1 MVQKDVP
8 ILLIP
13 MLLLDLLVSQNKLT
27 DLTSKE
33 IDRAF
38 SQGTGK
44 SIDTILVE
52 KGVKEEDVSEAR
64 SLLYGLPV
72 YVGEVKKNDALLAML
87 SLEQTKQYKA
97 VPLTLD
103 DQVLSVGLVDPEFAN
118 ALSALQFIF
127 SQKLT
132 VYKLFI
138 ISESKY
144 AEYVKLLKSLDKEE
158 TKLSDVKPNT
168 EIKKKEEGDE
178 SKEVDAITD
187 LTPYSGDLTDK
198 ALLEQPIPEIF
209 NQVLKF
215 ALTHNASD
223 IHIEHLGPQVR
234 VRCRIDGSL
243 EAVLIMPPSFHAV
256 LIARIKILCSIKLD
270 EKRKPQDGRFSTM
283 LDEYKIDYRV
293 STFPGYYGEK
303 VVLRI
308 LDSHKG
314 IRPLDTVGL
323 SKQHWGQIQDA
334 IKKPYGIILV
344 SGPTGSGK
352 TTTLYSMLGQVDR
365 EHRNVVSLE
374 DPIEYNISGINQ
386 SQVFPEIGYT
396 FASGLRSILRQDPD
410 VILVGEI
417 RDAETA
423 GLAIQAALTGHLV
436 FSTIHTNSA
445 IGVVTRLLDMG
456 IEPYLIAPVLNAAVG
471 QRLVR
476 GIAPGCAKPMEMTP
490 AISAIL
496 ENQFKDL
503 PEGFKSVLPLTNTFT
518 EAEGNDEYPTGLK
531 SRVPVFEILTID
543 DELEQAIIQGKRE
556 DELKMI
562 SRNHGMMTLREDA
575 MIKCLE
581 QKVPFEEINT
591 L

>member
-1 MVQKDVP
+1 
-8 ILLIP
+8 
-13 MLLLDLLVSQNKLT
+13 MLLLDLLVSQNKI
-27 DLTSKE
+27 DDQISKDVE
-33 IDRAF
+33 HGLSVASGKTID
-38 SQGTGK
+38 
-44 SIDTILVE
+44 SILSE
-52 KGVKEEDVSEAR
+52 KGVKEEDLADAR
-64 SLLYGLPV
+64 SLLYGLPIFS
-72 YVGEVKKNDALLAML
+72 GEVKKSDDLLAYL
-87 SLEQTKQYKA
+87 TLDQSKQYHA
-97 VPLTLD
+97 VPLSFQ
-103 DQVLSVGLVDPEFAN
+103 DQVLSVGIVDPEFAN

-138 ISESKY
+138 IKESTY
-144 AEYVKLLKSLDKEE
+144 NEYVKVVSSIPDKALEE
-158 TKLSDVKPNT
+158 LANLKPNT
-168 EIKKKEEGDE
+168 EIKKKEAVEGEDGTE
-178 SKEVDAITD
+178 KDDGITD
-187 LTPYSGDLTDK
+187 LTSYSGDLK
-198 ALLEQPIPEIF
+198 EEGLLREPVPEIF

-215 ALTHNASD
+215 ALTHGASD

-234 VRCRIDGSL
+234 VRCRMDGSL
-243 EAVLIMPPSFHAV
+243 ETVLTMPPSFHPV
-256 LIARIKILCSIKLD
+256 LIARIKILSSIKLD
-270 EKRKPQDGRFSTM
+270 EKRKPQDGRFSSR
-283 LDEYKIDYRV
+283 LNEFKVDYRV

-323 SKQHWGQIQDA
+323 SKHHWDQMQEA
-334 IKKPYGIILV
+334 INKPYGIILI

-352 TTTLYSMLGQVDR
+352 TTTLYSILGQVDR

-445 IGVVTRLLDMG
+445 IGVVTRLIDMG

-476 GIAPGCAKPMEMTP
+476 GIAPGCAKAMEMTP
-490 AISAIL
+490 ARKAML
-496 ENQFKDL
+496 DNQFKDL
-503 PEGFKSVLPLTNTFT
+503 PPEFKAELPLNQPFF
-518 EAEGNDEYPTGLK
+518 EPQGNDDFPTGLK
-531 SRVPVFEILTID
+531 GRLPVFEVLTID
-543 DELEQAIIQGKRE
+543 NELEQAIIKQKRE
-556 DELKMI
+556 DELWAI
-562 SRNHGMMTLREDA
+562 ARSHGMTTLREDA
-575 MIKCLE
+575 MVKCMM

>member
-1 MVQKDVP
+1 
-8 ILLIP
+8 
-13 MLLLDLLVSQNKLT
+13 MLLLDLLASQNKITEILAR
-27 DLTSKE
+27 E
-33 IDRAF
+33 IDHDL
-38 SQGTGK
+38 SLGTGK
-44 SIDTILVE
+44 SVDTLLLE
-52 KGVKEEDVSEAR
+52 KGLTSEDVVEAR

-72 YVGEVKKNDALLAML
+72 YVGEIKKNETLLPMI
-87 SLEQTKQYKA
+87 SLEQSKQYHA
-97 VPLTLD
+97 VPLVLA
-103 DQVLSVGLVDPEFAN
+103 DQVLSVGIVDPDFAN

-138 ISESKY
+138 ISEAQY
-144 AEYVKLLKSLDKEE
+144 TEYVKLTNTVEKKD
-158 TKLSDVKPNT
+158 DVSTLKPNT
-168 EIKKKEEGDE
+168 DVKKKEEGAK
-178 SKEVDAITD
+178 KEGGTDGDITD
-187 LTPYSGDLTDK
+187 LTPYDGDLKKED
-198 ALLEQPIPEIF
+198 LLKQPVPEIF

-223 IHIEHLGPQVR
+223 IHVEHLGPQVR
-234 VRCRIDGSL
+234 IRCRMDGSL
-243 EAVLIMPPSFHAV
+243 ETVLTMPASFHAV
-256 LIARIKILCSIKLD
+256 LVARIKILCSIKLD
-270 EKRKPQDGRFSTM
+270 EKRKPQDGRFSSR
-283 LDEYKIDYRV
+283 LNEYKVDYRV

-323 SKQHWGQIQDA
+323 SKQHWSQIQEA
-334 IKKPYGIILV
+334 INMPYGIILI

-365 EHRNVVSLE
+365 DHRNVVSLE
-374 DPIEYNISGINQ
+374 DPIEYNISGISQ

-456 IEPYLIAPVLNAAVG
+456 IEPYLIAPVLRAAVG

-476 GIAPGCAKPMEMTP
+476 GIAPDCVKEMAMTP
-490 AISAIL
+490 ALTAMMDH
-496 ENQFKDL
+496 QFKDL
-503 PEGFKSVLPLTNTFT
+503 PDDFKKILPLTKSFN
-518 EAEGNDEYPTGLK
+518 EAEGNGEYPTGLK
-531 SRVPVFEILTID
+531 GRIPVFEILTID
-543 DELEQAIIQGKRE
+543 KDLEEAIIQQKRE
-556 DELKMI
+556 ADLI
-562 SRNHGMMTLREDA
+562 QIARSHGMMTLREDA
-575 MIKCLE
+575 IIKCIE
-581 QKVPFEEINT
+581 GKVPFEEINT

>member
-1 MVQKDVP
+1 
-8 ILLIP
+8 
-13 MLLLDLLVSQNKLT
+13 MLLLDLLVSQNKIT
-27 DLTSKE
+27 EVVSKE
-33 IDRAF
+33 IDRVF

-44 SIDTILVE
+44 SIDTILIE
-52 KGVKEEDVSEAR
+52 KGIKEEDVAEAR

-72 YVGEVKKNDALLAML
+72 YVGEVKKSDALLATI

-97 VPLTLD
+97 VPLMLD
-103 DQVLSVGLVDPEFAN
+103 DQVLSVGLVDPEFSN

-138 ISESKY
+138 ISEAKY
-144 AEYVKLLKSLDKEE
+144 LEYTRLLKSLE
-158 TKLSDVKPNT
+158 TKETPAAIAKPNT
-168 EIKKKEEGDE
+168 EIKKKEGEP
-178 SKEVDAITD
+178 KKDADGVAD
-187 LTPYSGDLTDK
+187 LTEYSGDLKDEH
-198 ALLEQPIPEIF
+198 LLEQPIPEIF

-223 IHIEHLGPQVR
+223 IHIEHVGPNVR

-243 EAVLIMPPSFHAV
+243 EQVLVMPPTFHAV

-270 EKRKPQDGRFSTM
+270 EKRKPQDGRFSTK
-283 LDEYKIDYRV
+283 LNEYKVDYRV

-323 SKQHWGQIQDA
+323 SKQHWSQIQVA
-334 IKKPYGIILV
+334 IGKPYGIILV

-352 TTTLYSMLGQVDR
+352 TTTLYSMLGQVDK

-374 DPIEYNISGINQ
+374 DPIEYNIAGINQ

-456 IEPYLIAPVLNAAVG
+456 IEPYLIAPVLNAAIG

-476 GIAPGCAKPMEMTP
+476 GVAPGCAKTMEMTP
-490 AISAIL
+490 ALITMAQD
-496 ENQFKDL
+496 EFKDL
-503 PEGFKSVLPLTNTFT
+503 PESFRSILPLDKPFT
-518 EAEGNDEYPTGLK
+518 EAEGNDEYPTGMK
-531 SRVPVFEILTID
+531 GRIPVFEILTID
-543 DELEQAIIQGKRE
+543 TELEQAIIQQKRE

-562 SRNHGMMTLREDA
+562 ARKNGMMTLREDA
-575 MIKCLE
+575 MIKCIQ
-581 QKVPFEEINT
+581 QKVPFEEINS